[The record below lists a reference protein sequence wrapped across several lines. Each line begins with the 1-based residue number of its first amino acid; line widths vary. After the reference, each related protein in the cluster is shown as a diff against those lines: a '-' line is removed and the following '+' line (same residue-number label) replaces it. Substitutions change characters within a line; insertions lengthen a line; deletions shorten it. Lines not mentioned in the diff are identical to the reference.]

1 MQKEFTKADLK
12 DGMVVYFDDGTK
24 AVFIGHFYVTNSDI
38 EFLNGKLILNQ
49 LRRRITK
56 IEYGEKVVYESGTTR
71 MTTEEMRQKL
81 EELTGEKIE
90 VEPSKGEMI
99 RMCYEFCRTQNCS
112 DCVLSQSG
120 NCCFKNYSDEK
131 LKQCYEKVMED
142 GKKKQY
148 AVEKY
153 EDTGLTPEQVQELK
167 ERGTAKRPDYEGDG
181 YDNEGN
187 LIYDTWICPNCEEH
201 YEVDYDRYDFCPNCG
216 QRLDW
221 SE

>member
-90 VEPSKGEMI
+90 VEPSRGEMI
-99 RMCYEFCRTQNCS
+99 ARLYQYCDECSNCYTKCSIKRECRTK
-112 DCVLSQSG
+112 G
-120 NCCFKNYSDEK
+120 NFSNYDAED

-142 GKKKQY
+142 
-148 AVEKY
+148 
-153 EDTGLTPEQVQELK
+153 ELK
-167 ERGTAKRPDYEGDG
+167 E
-181 YDNEGN
+181 
-187 LIYDTWICPNCEEH
+187 
-201 YEVDYDRYDFCPNCG
+201 
-216 QRLDW
+216 
-221 SE
+221 

>member
-49 LRRRITK
+49 SRRRITK

-71 MTTEEMRQKL
+71 TTTEEMRQKL

-99 RMCYEFCRTQNCS
+99 RMCYEFCKKQDCSSNCILYRIGS
-112 DCVLSQSG
+112 CA
-120 NCCFKNYSDEK
+120 FKNYTDEQ

-142 GKKKQY
+142 GR
-148 AVEKY
+148 
-153 EDTGLTPEQVQELK
+153 K
-167 ERGTAKRPDYEGDG
+167 E
-181 YDNEGN
+181 
-187 LIYDTWICPNCEEH
+187 
-201 YEVDYDRYDFCPNCG
+201 
-216 QRLDW
+216 
-221 SE
+221 S